1 MRQIHKMFEKI
12 LKSKLLWALVPITV
26 TVILFTLRSEKRE
39 PIYAVKKAPSLI
51 FDKESASSK
60 IKLIKND
67 SIKINDN
74 VYVTTLVLWNNGG
87 IEIRKEDVRK
97 PISVNLIN
105 GKEIIDYK
113 ILSETNPEISNFR
126 IVKPSS
132 ELQLD
137 WNYFDPDF
145 GVEIQIIYSGDINSK
160 IKIEGYVLGQ
170 EVEYVNARKNNFQS
184 VFIIVFFL
192 MLLCLL
198 FYTIRVIYG
207 DKDIKK
213 RERII
218 TLTIL
223 LLMIIFII
231 YTLYVDI
238 GNYYKSFGL
247 PL

>member
-1 MRQIHKMFEKI
+1 MFDKI
-12 LKSKLLWALVPITV
+12 LKSKLLWALIPITV
-26 TVILFTLRSEKRE
+26 TIILFTFRTEKRE

-67 SIKINDN
+67 STKIDDN
-74 VYVTTLVLWNNGG
+74 VYVTTLILWNNGG

-97 PISVNLIN
+97 AISIHLIN

-126 IVKPSS
+126 IVKSS
-132 ELQLD
+132 EELQLD

-145 GVEIQIIYSGDINSK
+145 GVEIQIIYSGDINSQ

-170 EVEYVNARKNNFQS
+170 EVKNVEKRKDDS
-184 VFIIVFFL
+184 IILIIVNTLLGVLITVITIL
-192 MLLCLL
+192 MLKE
-198 FYTIRVIYG
+198 II
-207 DKDIKK
+207 IKK
-213 RERII
+213 KRSKKE
-218 TLTIL
+218 LAIL
-223 LLMIIFII
+223 LLILILNVSFII
-231 YTLYVDI
+231 YIILIIKD
-238 GNYYKSFGL
+238 YYNSFGL